1 MVHFKNKGISKIGKN
16 SSVHF
21 KYEGTSQK
29 SNNLFVCLLVGL
41 FDYLFVCL
49 FELMLY

>member
-1 MVHFKNKGISKIGKN
+1 MGEPLKNPRVHFKYERIFKN

-29 SNNLFVCLLVGL
+29 
-41 FDYLFVCL
+41 
-49 FELMLY
+49 